1 MGFGDAIMASALA
14 RGLHAQGK
22 RAAFFVPGA
31 NPQRIKWT
39 GYCDDIF
46 THNPNIARPDMERQP
61 NLVWFPHYKKIFPYC
76 SYDGPRRKWIWK
88 MDFKAQPGEFFFTP
102 EELALPLP
110 KPFIVIEPNIAWQ
123 RQVNHNKDWGEG
135 KYEKLARM
143 LIDDGHTVV
152 QFIHGNSRR
161 RIDGA
166 HQLPTPK
173 FHQAAA
179 MMSSASLII
188 APEGANH
195 HAAAAL
201 GVPAV
206 IVWGDWSPTETMGY
220 DGQIKLTGS
229 NPRQACGNTYNC
241 THCRNAMNNIS
252 VDEVYRAAKSLL

>member
-1 MGFGDAIMASALA
+1 MASALA
-14 RGLHAQGK
+14 RGMAAQGK
-22 RAAFFVPGA
+22 QAAFYAPMGNHRV
-31 NPQRIKWT
+31 IKWT

-46 THNPNIARPDMERQP
+46 THNPNIARPGGKDKYD
-61 NLVWFPHYKKIFPYC
+61 LVWFPHYKKIFPYC
-76 SYDGPRRKWIWK
+76 TYDGARRKWIWK

-102 EELALPLP
+102 EELALPVP

-135 KYEKLARM
+135 KYEKLAKM
-143 LIDDGHTVV
+143 LIDAGHTVV

-179 MMSSASLII
+179 VMSSASLII

-206 IVWGDWSPTETMGY
+206 IVWGAWSPPQTMGY
-220 DGQIKLTGS
+220 DAHIKLTGGATT
-229 NPRQACGNTYNC
+229 ACGNTYNC

-252 VDEVYRAAKSLL
+252 VDEVYQAAVETLN